1 MNIDLSGD
9 LRKSLNDA
17 LVRARRHYE
26 GGEDEKAAQAYEA
39 ASRVVLKLAEYAPD
53 RATEVKYK
61 KDAIRYRD
69 CARRLLAGE
78 APAPEPGDPA
88 SSQSQQIVDS
98 RGSSTSRG
106 PQNQQNV
113 DSRAGRTAAA
123 GGGGRGDG
131 AGAVARRARAA
142 GPAADGDV
150 GELSSVVSQL
160 VHASPVTW
168 ADIGGLEETKR
179 EIKYALGLAMA
190 RPPDGVQITTWR
202 NMLFYGPPGTGKTL
216 LAAATSNAL
225 RLRAQTTGD
234 EQRAV
239 FFNVKVSSVMS
250 KYFGEST
257 KIVSELYGQA
267 RDSSPAVVFLD
278 EFEALASQRDKD
290 DSGAER
296 RILSTLLAELDG
308 LSEKGRRDIFVL
320 TVAATNR
327 PWDLDPAVLSRFDKK
342 VLIPLPDQETRRAI
356 LEIQIARKGYE
367 SEVPFAELAGMTEGY
382 SGREIERFC
391 KEVAHRMIAEMNQDL
406 PARVDQGLE
415 VVRGYQ
421 VRVRPLGRAEFESAK
436 ARIHPQTTPQE
447 MARYVNWRESQVL

>member
-78 APAPEPGDPA
+78 APAPEPGDGAAARPMQGNLA
-88 SSQSQQIVDS
+88 SKAP
-98 RGSSTSRG
+98 STSRG
-106 PQNQQNV
+106 PQMQGNLA
-113 DSRAGRTAAA
+113 SGGREV
-123 GGGGRGDG
+123 GGGG
-131 AGAVARRARAA
+131 AAVARRPRGA
-142 GPAADGDV
+142 GTPADGDV

-342 VLIPLPDQETRRAI
+342 VLIPLPDPETRRAI

-367 SEVPFAELAGMTEGY
+367 SEVPFAELAEMTEGY

-391 KEVAHRMIAEMNQDL
+391 KEVAHRMIAEMNHDL

-415 VVRGYQ
+415 VVRSYQ